1 MDTVV
6 FGYDSRMN
14 YYKFCMA
21 SFHVQNGAKFI
32 GTNPDKYSMNMGY
45 KVPGNGSML
54 KSVEE
59 ATETVA

>member
-1 MDTVV
+1 
-6 FGYDSRMN
+6 
-14 YYKFCMA
+14 MA

-32 GTNPDKYSMNMGY
+32 GTNPDKYTMNMGY